1 MIIFI
6 NPLVYRKFSI
16 HAYLVPFSSNISLPK
31 SLSCGEER
39 VTSVRTFAWE
49 ATVNMEGK
57 RANLQT
63 SNNSYKINKNSNDD
77 NFFEMVIMIRGKR
90 IFILAKK

>member
-1 MIIFI
+1 M
-6 NPLVYRKFSI
+6 
-16 HAYLVPFSSNISLPK
+16 
-31 SLSCGEER
+31 
-39 VTSVRTFAWE
+39 TSVRTLAWE

-63 SNNSYKINKNSNDD
+63 LNNSHKINKNSNDD

>member
-1 MIIFI
+1 M
-6 NPLVYRKFSI
+6 
-16 HAYLVPFSSNISLPK
+16 
-31 SLSCGEER
+31 
-39 VTSVRTFAWE
+39 TSVGTFAWE

-63 SNNSYKINKNSNDD
+63 LNNSYKINKNSNDD